1 MLSAEKNRRSDLGQ
15 IAADLQVHI
24 EWLEEHIRQLDE
36 EIERLSQT
44 QTQWQ
49 INTVILQRVS
59 GIGAVIATTL
69 IAALPELGKLQD
81 KRISALVGVAP
92 FNRDSGRY

>member
-1 MLSAEKNRRSDLGQ
+1 MVGGTHSA
-15 IAADLQVHI
+15 I
-24 EWLEEHIRQLDE
+24 DE
-36 EIERLSQT
+36 EIKRLNQT

-49 INTVILQRVS
+49 INTAILQSVP
-59 GIGAVIATTL
+59 GIGAVIATML

-92 FNRDSGRY
+92 FNRDSGRYRGTRRI